1 MQWVLRWNLLMG
13 RIQKGSDRM
22 NNASADSI
30 DLSNVIYG
38 SDKINA
44 ACSPGDIDDCSPDR
58 GGEW

>member
-1 MQWVLRWNLLMG
+1 MG